1 MTEIK
6 AMAHQGSADTSSSGK
21 EAHFVIGIAA
31 SAGGLEAITHL
42 LNSLPEDIGASYV
55 IAQHMSPTH
64 KSMMHTLLTRET
76 NLPVVELNDDVE
88 PQPNTVYLTPPNSDV
103 VFGDGKLT
111 LATPR
116 GKAGAPKPSADRL
129 FASLAH
135 EKGARAIGIVLSG
148 TGSDGS
154 YGVQEI
160 REAGG
165 ITIAQDVASAK
176 YDGMPVS
183 AAETGCVDLVLSPT
197 QIGQH
202 LSKILSQPRDF
213 KALAEINENPSK
225 VSDLLQIL
233 LARTRVDF
241 REYKESTIQRR
252 IQRRM
257 VALGIDDYDEY
268 VRHCRSASAEVD
280 ALFKDLLISVTRF
293 FRDREEF
300 EKIGASIQQLVD
312 EEENRPIRIWV
323 AGCATGEEAYSI
335 AMMAA
340 EAMGGLEKINKERIQ
355 IFATDLDKLALE
367 RARSGEYPASA
378 LDDVPEI
385 YHEKYFLVRDGR
397 VVVRPELRSIILFSL
412 HNVIQDP
419 PFINVDFVS
428 LRNLL
433 IYFNS
438 KLQERVLSRI
448 HHALSNRGFL
458 FLGRSETIGA
468 LEVNFEPLNGNSRLY
483 RRRAIVRKGSGITGS
498 SFGTSIESQWALQTG
513 GQRTDGAFAV
523 DREMF
528 DTLAKGLAQNAILVT
543 AQQDIVRV
551 YGDISPFIEL
561 SEATNLNLRLSL
573 LRRPFRDEAR
583 SLCVISLKKGERKR
597 GLSQEFPGPGFT
609 HAQIETIPLKL
620 SEAGEN
626 YVLVTFTTTSEDQ
639 TDSTSTELVD
649 SSDSDKVRQLQADV
663 ATAREALQQTIEE
676 LQTSN
681 EELQS
686 VNEELQSTNEEL
698 QASNEELETS
708 NEELQSTNEELI
720 TVNEEL
726 QVNSS
731 ELDSTRGELEAI
743 LDAAP
748 LAILAINSA
757 LQINRASKPAQDLFD
772 LPESYVDMH
781 LSECNVPPEFPNLIE
796 FSSQVFS
803 TRTTIE
809 RTFRY
814 QSVTYTMLCAPYTSP
829 TGQVHGVNLVIN
841 EVETAAVLQVRESLQ
856 QLKMVQDLADVAFFG
871 VEVGTNH
878 LTWSP
883 KVFEIHGMDPSDP
896 TPELEDAIKF
906 YHPADRD
913 RVQEAVSKAMESG
926 EPFVFRLRLI
936 QKDGTEIKVE
946 ANGSPV
952 ASEDGTIHSLVGVF
966 RRLPDDAELTR

>member
-1 MTEIK
+1 MNQQDSSMSK
-6 AMAHQGSADTSSSGK
+6 SASQD
-21 EAHFVIGIAA
+21 AHFIVGIAS
-31 SAGGLEAITHL
+31 SAGGLEAISQL
-42 LNSLPEDIGASYV
+42 LNALPGDIGATYV

-64 KSMMHTLLTRET
+64 KSLMLTLLARET
-76 NLPVVELNDDVE
+76 EIPVMEIGDEVV
-88 PQPNTVYLTPPNSDV
+88 PKRNTVYLTPPNRDV
-103 VFGDGKLT
+103 VFVDGKLA
-111 LATPR
+111 LATPL
-116 GKAGAPKPSADRL
+116 GNAGAPKPSADRL
-129 FASLAH
+129 FAALAL
-135 EKGARAIGIVLSG
+135 EKGEHAIGIVLSG

-154 YGVQEI
+154 YGVQAI

-165 ITIAQDVASAK
+165 ITVAQDVASAK

-202 LSKILSQPRDF
+202 LGKILAQPRDF
-213 KALAEINENPSK
+213 EALARINENPSK

-241 REYKESTIQRR
+241 REYKESTVQRR

-257 VALGIDDYDEY
+257 VALGIDDYEEY
-268 VRHCRSASAEVD
+268 VRHCRSSTTEVD

-293 FRDREEF
+293 FRDPEEF
-300 EKIGASIQQLVD
+300 ESLETTIKSLV
-312 EEENRPIRIWV
+312 ESEENRPLRFWV

-335 AMMAA
+335 AMIAA
-340 EAMGGLEKINKERIQ
+340 EALGGIEKIGKERIQ
-355 IFATDLDKLALE
+355 IFATDIDKSALE
-367 RARSGEYPASA
+367 RARLGEYPASA
-378 LDDVPEI
+378 LNDVPEK
-385 YHEKYFLVRDGR
+385 YQEKYFMIRDGR

-428 LRNLL
+428 LRNIL

-438 KLQERVLSRI
+438 KLQERVLNRI
-448 HHALSNRGFL
+448 HHALSSRGFL

-468 LEVNFEPLNGNSRLY
+468 LEANFEPLSGSSRVF
-483 RRRAIVRKGSGITGS
+483 RRRSVVRKGTDVGKSGFS
-498 SFGTSIESQWALQTG
+498 YNNDAAWATRPG
-513 GQRTDGAFAV
+513 GQPSTGPSPV

-528 DTLAKGLAQNAILVT
+528 DTLARGLAENAILVT

-561 SEATNLNLRLSL
+561 SEASNLNLRLSL
-573 LRRPFRDEAR
+573 LRKPFRDEAR

-597 GLSQEFPGPGFT
+597 GLKQPFSGMGFT
-609 HAQIETIPLKL
+609 HAQIETIPLQLKD
-620 SEAGEN
+620 AAEN
-626 YVLVTFTTTSEDQ
+626 YVLVTFNTFSDEADRNVE
-639 TDSTSTELVD
+639 TELVEETD
-649 SSDSDKVRQLQADV
+649 SEKVRQLQADV

-748 LAILAINSA
+748 LAILVINSA
-757 LQINRASKPAQDLFD
+757 LQINRASQPAQVMFD
-772 LPESYVDMH
+772 LPKNYIDMH
-781 LSECNVPPEFPNLIE
+781 LGECTFSPDFPNLIE
-796 FSSQVFS
+796 VTSQVFA
-803 TRTTIE
+803 TRNTYDK
-809 RTFRY
+809 TFRHNNT
-814 QSVTYTMLCAPYTSP
+814 TYSMVCAPYAAP
-829 TGQVHGVNLVIN
+829 TGQVRGVNLVIS
-841 EVETAAVLQVRESLQ
+841 EVEAAAALQVRESLH
-856 QLKMVQDLADVAFFG
+856 QLEMVQELADVAFFSIDLK
-871 VEVGTNH
+871 TNA

-883 KVFEIHGMDPSDP
+883 KVFEIHGLRYSDP
-896 TPELEDAIKF
+896 TPSVEDAIAF
-906 YHPADRD
+906 YHEEDRQLVED
-913 RVQEAVSKAMESG
+913 AVSAAVEDG
-926 EPFVFRLRLI
+926 TAFHFRLRLN
-936 QKDGTEIKVE
+936 QKGGDTVKVE
-946 ANGSPV
+946 ARGAPV
-952 ASEDGTIHSLVGVF
+952 DGDDGTARSIVGVF
-966 RRLPDDAELTR
+966 RQLDDDATLTV

>member
-1 MTEIK
+1 MNQQDSSISK
-6 AMAHQGSADTSSSGK
+6 SASQD
-21 EAHFVIGIAA
+21 AHFIIGIAS
-31 SAGGLEAITHL
+31 SAGGLEAISQL
-42 LNSLPEDIGASYV
+42 LNALPSDIGATYV

-64 KSMMHTLLTRET
+64 KSLMLTLLARET
-76 NLPVVELNDDVE
+76 EIPVMEIGEEVV
-88 PQPNTVYLTPPNSDV
+88 PKRNTVYLTPPNRDV
-103 VFGDGKLT
+103 VFADGKLA
-111 LATPR
+111 LATPL
-116 GKAGAPKPSADRL
+116 GHAGAPKPSADRL
-129 FASLAH
+129 FASLAL
-135 EKGARAIGIVLSG
+135 EKGEHAIGIVLSG

-154 YGVQEI
+154 YGVQAI

-165 ITIAQDVASAK
+165 ITVAQDVTSAK

-202 LSKILSQPRDF
+202 LGKILAQPRDF
-213 KALAEINENPSK
+213 EALARINENPSK

-241 REYKESTIQRR
+241 REYKESTVQRR

-257 VALGIDDYDEY
+257 VALGIDDYEEY
-268 VRHCRSASAEVD
+268 VRHCRSSTTEVD

-293 FRDREEF
+293 FRDPEEF
-300 EKIGASIQQLVD
+300 DSLEATIKSLV
-312 EEENRPIRIWV
+312 ESEENRPLRFWV

-340 EAMGGLEKINKERIQ
+340 EALGGLDKIGKERIQ
-355 IFATDLDKLALE
+355 VFATDIDKSALE
-367 RARSGEYPASA
+367 RARLGEYPASA
-378 LDDVPEI
+378 LNDVPEK
-385 YHEKYFLVRDGR
+385 YQEKYFMIRDGR

-428 LRNLL
+428 LRNIL

-438 KLQERVLSRI
+438 KLQERVLNRI
-448 HHALSNRGFL
+448 HHALSSRGFL

-468 LEVNFEPLNGNSRLY
+468 LEVNFEPLSGSSRVF
-483 RRRAIVRKGSGITGS
+483 RRRSVVRKGTEVGTTGFS
-498 SFGTSIESQWALQTG
+498 YNNDAAWVTRPG
-513 GQRTDGAFAV
+513 GQPSTGPSPV

-528 DTLAKGLAQNAILVT
+528 DTLARGLAQNAILAT

-561 SEATNLNLRLSL
+561 SEASNLNLRLSL
-573 LRRPFRDEAR
+573 LRKPFRDEAR

-597 GLSQEFPGPGFT
+597 GLKQPFAGTNFT
-609 HAQIETIPLKL
+609 HAQIETIPLQLKD
-620 SEAGEN
+620 AAEN
-626 YVLVTFTTTSEDQ
+626 YVLVTFNTFSEENARNVETEVVED
-639 TDSTSTELVD
+639 TDSE
-649 SSDSDKVRQLQADV
+649 KVRQLQADV

-748 LAILAINSA
+748 LAIMVINSA
-757 LQINRASKPAQDLFD
+757 LQINRASQPAQEMFD
-772 LPESYVDMH
+772 LPKNYIDMH
-781 LSECNVPPEFPNLIE
+781 LGECTFPPDFPNLIE
-796 FSSQVFS
+796 VTSQVFA
-803 TRTTIE
+803 TRNTYDK
-809 RTFRY
+809 TFRHNNT
-814 QSVTYTMLCAPYTSP
+814 TYSMVCAPYSAP
-829 TGQVHGVNLVIN
+829 TGQVRGVNLVIS
-841 EVETAAVLQVRESLQ
+841 ELEAAAVMQVREALH
-856 QLKMVQDLADVAFFG
+856 QLEMVQELADVAFFDIN
-871 VEVGTNH
+871 VQTNA

-883 KVFEIHGMDPSDP
+883 KVFEIHGLKDTDPVPSLSEAIAFYHEDDRKMV
-896 TPELEDAIKF
+896 EDA
-906 YHPADRD
+906 
-913 RVQEAVSKAMESG
+913 VSEAVEKG
-926 EPFVFRLRLI
+926 TPFHFRLRLN
-936 QKDGTEIKVE
+936 KKGGGTIKVE
-946 ANGSPV
+946 ARGAPV
-952 ASEDGTIHSLVGVF
+952 GNDAGETQAIVGVF
-966 RRLPDDAELTR
+966 RQLDDEAELTT